1 MTRDE
6 VMARLESLAESDYK
20 EFNLR
25 IIPTQMNLLG
35 VRLPALRKLAKEI
48 TRGDWREF
56 LAAAQDDIYEEVML
70 QGLVIGYAK
79 MDLAE
84 RLEYIGSFV
93 PKIENWA
100 ICDSFCG
107 TLKFVAKNQA
117 AMLEFLQ
124 PYLLAEEEFHRR
136 FAVVVLM
143 EYFIDDKH
151 IDQVLGIYDE
161 VKKEQYYVQMA
172 VAWGISVCF
181 VKYPE
186 RTMAYLKDNKL
197 DDFTYNKA
205 LQKIVESLRVD
216 KETKAV
222 IRSMKR
228 KQQ

>member
-6 VMARLESLAESDYK
+6 IMARLESLAESDYK

-25 IIPTQMNLLG
+25 IIPTAMEVLG

-48 TRGDWREF
+48 VKGDWRQF
-56 LAAAQDDIYEEVML
+56 LQSAQEGIYEEVML

-79 MDLAE
+79 ADMSE
-84 RLEYIGSFV
+84 KLEYIGGFV

-107 TLKFVAKNQA
+107 TLKFMAENQA
-117 AMLEFLQ
+117 AVWDFLQ
-124 PYLLAEEEFHRR
+124 PYLRSEQEFFRR
-136 FAVVVLM
+136 FAVVALM
-143 EYFIDDKH
+143 EYFIDDEY
-151 IDQVLGIYDE
+151 IDRTLRIYDE
-161 VKKEQYYVQMA
+161 IKKEQYYVQMA

-181 VKYPE
+181 VKYPDK
-186 RTMAYLKDNKL
+186 TMAYLRDNSL

-216 KETKAV
+216 KETKAL
-222 IRSMKR
+222 IKSMKR
-228 KQQ
+228 K

>member
-6 VMARLESLAESDYK
+6 VMARLEGLAETDYK

-25 IIPTQMNLLG
+25 IIPTKMNLLG

-48 TRGDWREF
+48 ARGDWRQF
-56 LAAAQDDIYEEVML
+56 LQAAQDDIYEEVML

-84 RLEYIGSFV
+84 RLEYIGGFV

-107 TLKFVAKNQA
+107 TLKIIAKNQEIT
-117 AMLEFLQ
+117 LEFLQ
-124 PYLLAEEEFHRR
+124 PYLVAEEEFHRR

-143 EYFIDDKH
+143 EYFIDDEY
-151 IDQVLGIYDE
+151 IDQVLRIYDE
-161 VKKEQYYVQMA
+161 VKKEHYYVQMA

-181 VKYPE
+181 VKYPQL
-186 RTMAYLKDNKL
+186 TMAYLKDNNL

-216 KETKAV
+216 KDTKAI
-222 IRSMKR
+222 IRGMKR
-228 KQQ
+228 K